1 MLKQKYE
8 YIIKKEIES
17 LKDEKLN
24 EAIEIIAKFIIL
36 LYNKDDKEKTIKFLR
51 ESIDK
56 DKKISPLV
64 YNELMINCQDDE
76 YESMKNYIYKKF
88 ASNLLNINNIIKLI
102 DSLKANEK
110 KNKFLKELMEKCKF
124 TKEEFYSNNSNN
136 KIELLCELFEKG
148 KINNLNR
155 GDINFNII
163 EDVLD
168 KIKVELDGE
177 ITKQEL
183 EEFLKNDEKV
193 VIKRLKLISYI
204 MEGYNPEEVYEKLK
218 NDIKSIND
226 NIKELTNIKN
236 SLLIFHRNIY
246 LKEINEITN
255 IIDN

>member
-1 MLKQKYE
+1 
-8 YIIKKEIES
+8 
-17 LKDEKLN
+17 
-24 EAIEIIAKFIIL
+24 
-36 LYNKDDKEKTIKFLR
+36 
-51 ESIDK
+51 
-56 DKKISPLV
+56 
-64 YNELMINCQDDE
+64 
-76 YESMKNYIYKKF
+76 
-88 ASNLLNINNIIKLI
+88 
-102 DSLKANEK
+102 
-110 KNKFLKELMEKCKF
+110 MEKCKF
-124 TKEEFYSNNSNN
+124 TKEEFYANNSNN